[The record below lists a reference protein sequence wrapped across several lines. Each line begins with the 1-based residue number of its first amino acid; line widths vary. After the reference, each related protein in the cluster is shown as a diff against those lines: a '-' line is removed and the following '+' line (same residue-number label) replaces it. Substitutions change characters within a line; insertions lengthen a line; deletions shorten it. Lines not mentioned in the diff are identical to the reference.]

1 MQQVFGQIFICD
13 DQQTAKTISQM
24 RDGYVCVTREG
35 DKYEPQGTIHGG
47 SQNQQ
52 ANSLMK
58 VQLYLEMNKQ
68 KKITDHEL
76 SKLKEEQKMLNQ
88 QETKIKG
95 MTAEKEKLETTLYFV
110 NHQVGGE

>member
-1 MQQVFGQIFICD
+1 
-13 DQQTAKTISQM
+13 M

-58 VQLYLEMNKQ
+58 VQLYLEMNK
-68 KKITDHEL
+68 
-76 SKLKEEQKMLNQ
+76 
-88 QETKIKG
+88 
-95 MTAEKEKLETTLYFV
+95 
-110 NHQVGGE
+110 